1 MSDVYIIGAGQVPVT
16 REAVQ
21 SLREMSASAVTN
33 ALKDANVE
41 KVGALYIGN
50 MISGRLCSQNQ
61 LGAFTAMAA
70 GLRGIEAVSVE
81 AACGSGAAAA
91 RWGFM
96 AVSGGF
102 HDSVVVAGIE
112 MMTHMPREET
122 TTALATAS
130 DWDFEGAHGETF
142 VSLNSKIM
150 SAYMEKYGVSG
161 DAFGGFPITA
171 HENAC
176 GNPNAL
182 FHKRID
188 SEVYLKSQHIDGPL
202 RLFDASPIC
211 NGSAALVLG
220 NRKMALAAQ
229 REGKPV
235 VQITASSMGTDS
247 LGLHERKDPLVLEGM
262 RSSVGAAYEQAGL
275 SPKDID
281 VFELHDA
288 YSIMAT
294 LSIEMAG
301 FAKPGQGTWLARDGE
316 IRRDGSIPICTMG
329 GLKARGHP
337 VGASGIYQMVEAYQ
351 QLAEQAGENQVAN
364 ARIAM
369 AQNIGG
375 TGATVVTHILE
386 RTH

>member
-1 MSDVYIIGAGQVPVT
+1 MPVT

-21 SLREMSASAVTN
+21 SLREMSATAVTN

-41 KVGALYIGN
+41 TVGALYIGN

-112 MMTHMPREET
+112 MMTHMSREET

-130 DWDFEGAHGETF
+130 DWEAEGALGETF

-150 SAYMEKYGVSG
+150 SAYMAKYGISG

-188 SEVYLKSQHIDGPL
+188 NEAYLKSAHINGPL

-229 REGKPV
+229 RAGKPV
-235 VQITASSMGTDS
+235 VQITASAMGTDS
-247 LGLHERKDPLVLEGM
+247 LGLRERHDQLVLEGM
-262 RSSVGAAYEQAGL
+262 RRSVQAAYTQAGVG
-275 SPKDID
+275 PDDID
-281 VFELHDA
+281 LFELHDA

-294 LSIEMAG
+294 LSVEMAG
-301 FAKPGQGTWLARDGE
+301 FAEPGKGTWLARDGD
-316 IRRDGSIPICTMG
+316 IRRDGRIPICTMG

-337 VGASGIYQMVEAYQ
+337 VGASGIYQMVEAYH
-351 QLAEQAGENQVAN
+351 QLAERAGENQIAN